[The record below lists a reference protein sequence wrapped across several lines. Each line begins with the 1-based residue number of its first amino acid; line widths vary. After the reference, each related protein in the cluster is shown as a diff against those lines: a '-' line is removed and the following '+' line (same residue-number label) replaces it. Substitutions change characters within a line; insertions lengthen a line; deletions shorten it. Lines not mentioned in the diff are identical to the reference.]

1 MIDELERELA
11 TLQINHQHLA
21 RELQMSQDS
30 TTRDSEPIEKAL
42 RELLDQMD
50 VKAQHVRLA
59 KIVSKQVRYVWQFSL
74 YIVLL

>member
-30 TTRDSEPIEKAL
+30 PQDSEPIEQAL

-59 KIVSKQVRYVWQFSL
+59 KTVSKQV
-74 YIVLL
+74 